1 MAEDTPIFGFFSRQV
16 KTEQLVPEIKEEVKA
31 QKHTEQPL
39 TVIRPL
45 YTIPRPMSPVPELKT
60 KVKLS
65 LKAFNRCKKQDFD
78 ALSSSD
84 KLKVRK
90 LIFHMMEK
98 RRYMWKGIIDRGK
111 KKNWTIFGA
120 ELQQRSGL
128 AFSVNEIIKIWTRG
142 QAELR
147 RRLKVCIRNDRLNK
161 SATELKL
168 HEWELYPRIRY
179 YRAEL
184 EEYEQTLRR
193 RTDEAGDGI
202 QYDGTFP
209 VVVTLEDSDEEKD
222 EEVDSGIVMDD
233 MDETMDEPMEVDES
247 HDVQDLPQLQKDPS
261 PVPTAPDVTSESPA
275 TPQPSPPA
283 VTPPPPRLLPA
294 ATTESHQTEP
304 VLPRV
309 GALLILVPETAR
321 QGSVSS
327 GTSESSNGSV
337 YGNQSLSP
345 TPRPNSETARNITQ
359 AIQRAIEKN
368 PAKERIIKNAME
380 CLLETFYA
388 GTYDHLDTLYEDML
402 VRQRAMEHQ

>member
-1 MAEDTPIFGFFSRQV
+1 M
-16 KTEQLVPEIKEEVKA
+16 
-31 QKHTEQPL
+31 
-39 TVIRPL
+39 
-45 YTIPRPMSPVPELKT
+45 
-60 KVKLS
+60 
-65 LKAFNRCKKQDFD
+65 
-78 ALSSSD
+78 
-84 KLKVRK
+84 
-90 LIFHMMEK
+90 
-98 RRYMWKGIIDRGK
+98 
-111 KKNWTIFGA
+111 
-120 ELQQRSGL
+120 
-128 AFSVNEIIKIWTRG
+128 NEIIKIWTRG

-233 MDETMDEPMEVDES
+233 MDETMDEPMEVDERLVDQFSEQLFNKTIYS

-337 YGNQSLSP
+337 YGNQSLVSGFFLLFCL
-345 TPRPNSETARNITQ
+345 RSRKILA
-359 AIQRAIEKN
+359 AVVYRA
-368 PAKERIIKNAME
+368 P
-380 CLLETFYA
+380 
-388 GTYDHLDTLYEDML
+388 
-402 VRQRAMEHQ
+402 Q